1 MTDAPSKDETRRR
14 RIRRRIVDWEETL
27 QRFERRIR
35 QLPPDVLERCLLGQ
49 VDDEE
54 DEGDA
59 RGGEG
64 LPVYIT
70 SYDVWNTITD
80 IDDAETLLED
90 PAQRSNALL
99 LLKIARE
106 RFIPIAGVATERRVG
121 GVLVAA
127 PPEPHRRVYVGRY
140 NTFSTPPLPSHPT
153 LSIISRDKAYVIND
167 EGALL

>member
-1 MTDAPSKDETRRR
+1 M
-14 RIRRRIVDWEETL
+14 
-27 QRFERRIR
+27 
-35 QLPPDVLERCLLGQ
+35 GQ

-153 LSIISRDKAYVIND
+153 LSIISRDKAYVIDD